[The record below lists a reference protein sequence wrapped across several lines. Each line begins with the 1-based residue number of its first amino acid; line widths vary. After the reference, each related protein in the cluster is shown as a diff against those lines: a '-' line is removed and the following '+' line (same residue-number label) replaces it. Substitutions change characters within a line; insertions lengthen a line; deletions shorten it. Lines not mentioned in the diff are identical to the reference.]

1 MSLNLVARERGRL
14 GPLPTMRL
22 LLIIG
27 PPAVGKMTVGQE
39 IAARS
44 DFRLF
49 HNHHTIEPLVEVF
62 GHGTA
67 PFNVLN
73 SEFRRRVIEEAA
85 RNNVDLIFTLVWNL
99 EDPADTTYVEQLVA
113 PFDGAGNDVWVLEL
127 TADLETRLVRNR
139 GESRLAAKP
148 TKRDL
153 EWSDGNV
160 RRMEAYQLNTDPTG
174 SNPTPADGFLTRH
187 PLLRLDT
194 RSLTAAEV
202 AEIAL
207 DWLNQE
213 AEDTGRP
220 ANVDDGNDRLAQVQD
235 AAEHFR

>member
-1 MSLNLVARERGRL
+1 
-14 GPLPTMRL
+14 MRL

-27 PPAVGKMTVGQE
+27 PPAVGKMTVGRE

-62 GHGTA
+62 GYGTA

-73 SEFRRRVIEEAA
+73 LEFRRRVIEEAA
-85 RNNVDLIFTLVWNL
+85 RHNVDLIFTLVWNL
-99 EDPADTTYVEQLVA
+99 EDPADTAYVEQVVA
-113 PFDGAGNDVWVLEL
+113 PFDADGNGVWVLEL
-127 TADLETRLVRNR
+127 TADLETRLERNR

-160 RRMEAYQLNTDPTG
+160 RQMESYHLTTDPTG
-174 SNPTPADGFLTRH
+174 STPTPADAFLARH
-187 PLLRLDT
+187 PFLRLET
-194 RSLTAAEV
+194 SNLSATEV
-202 AEIAL
+202 AELAV
-207 DWLNQE
+207 DWLGKTELN
-213 AEDTGRP
+213 AG
-220 ANVDDGNDRLAQVQD
+220 A
-235 AAEHFR
+235 

>member
-1 MSLNLVARERGRL
+1 MSPNLVARGRERL
-14 GPLPTMRL
+14 GLWPTMRL

-27 PPAVGKMTVGQE
+27 PPAVGKMSVGRE

-44 DFRLF
+44 DFGLF

-62 GHGTA
+62 GYGTA

-73 SEFRRRVIEEAA
+73 KEFRRRVIEEAA

-99 EDPADTTYVEQLVA
+99 EDPADAAYVEQLVA
-113 PFDGAGNDVWVLEL
+113 PFHEAGGEIWVLEL
-127 TADLETRLVRNR
+127 TADLETRLERNR

-160 RRMEAYQLNTDPTG
+160 RDMEAHQLNTDPTG
-174 SNPTPADGFLTRH
+174 SKPTPADGFLTRN

-194 RSLTAAEV
+194 RSLAVAEV

-207 DWLNQE
+207 DWLNP
-213 AEDTGRP
+213 APEDTATPQTG
-220 ANVDDGNDRLAQVQD
+220 
-235 AAEHFR
+235 

>member
-1 MSLNLVARERGRL
+1 
-14 GPLPTMRL
+14 MRL

-27 PPAVGKMTVGQE
+27 PPAVGKMAVGRE

-73 SEFRRRVIEEAA
+73 VEFRRRVIEEAA
-85 RNNVDLIFTLVWNL
+85 GNNVDLIFTFVWNL
-99 EDPADTTYVEQLVA
+99 ADPADTTYLEHLVA
-113 PFDGAGNDVWVLEL
+113 PFEDAGGEIWVLEL
-127 TADLETRLVRNR
+127 AADLETRLVRNR

-160 RRMEAYQLNTDPTG
+160 RGMEAHQLNTDPT
-174 SNPTPADGFLTRH
+174 SSSPTPADGFLTRH
-187 PLLRLDT
+187 PFLRLDT
-194 RSLTAAEV
+194 RDLSAAEA

-207 DWLNQE
+207 DWLKLE
-213 AEDTGRP
+213 AEGTASKPGDQS
-220 ANVDDGNDRLAQVQD
+220 D
-235 AAEHFR
+235 

>member
-1 MSLNLVARERGRL
+1 MEESEL
-14 GPLPTMRL
+14 GCAWGGCLGLLPIMRL

-27 PPAVGKMTVGQE
+27 PPAVGKMTVGRE

-62 GHGTA
+62 GYGTA
-67 PFNVLN
+67 PFNLLN

-85 RNNVDLIFTLVWNL
+85 RNSMDLIFTFVWNL
-99 EDPADTTYVEQLVA
+99 GDPTDTAYVEELVA

-160 RRMEAYQLNTDPTG
+160 RGMEGQQLNTDPTG
-174 SNPTPADGFLTRH
+174 AKPTPADGFLARH
-187 PLLRLDT
+187 PFLRLDT

-207 DWLNQE
+207 DWLDQE
-213 AEDTGRP
+213 GGQPVAGRW
-220 ANVDDGNDRLAQVQD
+220 
-235 AAEHFR
+235 

>member
-1 MSLNLVARERGRL
+1 
-14 GPLPTMRL
+14 MRL

-27 PPAVGKMTVGQE
+27 PPAVGKMTVGRE

-62 GHGTA
+62 GYGTA

-85 RNNVDLIFTLVWNL
+85 RNDLNLIFSFVWNL
-99 EDPADTTYVEQLVA
+99 DDPADTEYVEQLVA
-113 PFDGAGNDVWVLEL
+113 PFEAGGEIRVLEL
-127 TADLETRLVRNR
+127 AADLETRLARNR

-153 EWSDGNV
+153 EWSDSNV
-160 RRMEAYQLNTDPTG
+160 RSMAALRLNTDPTG
-174 SNPTPADGFLTRH
+174 ADPTPADPIPADRFLARH

-194 RSLTAAEV
+194 SSLTAVEV
-202 AEIAL
+202 AEAAL
-207 DWLNQE
+207 DWLDQ
-213 AEDTGRP
+213 
-220 ANVDDGNDRLAQVQD
+220 NDWLDQK
-235 AAEHFR
+235 ES

>member
-1 MSLNLVARERGRL
+1 
-14 GPLPTMRL
+14 MRL

-27 PPAVGKMTVGQE
+27 PPAVGKMSVGRE

-49 HNHHTIEPLVEVF
+49 HNHHTIEPLVEIF
-62 GHGTA
+62 GYGTA

-73 SEFRRRVIEEAA
+73 KEFRLRVIEEAA
-85 RNNVDLIFTLVWNL
+85 RNNVDLIFTVVWNL
-99 EDPADTTYVEQLVA
+99 QDPADKAYVDQLVV
-113 PFDGAGNDVWVLEL
+113 PVQEAGGEIWVLEL
-127 TADLETRLVRNR
+127 IADLETRLERNR

-160 RRMEAYQLNTDPTG
+160 RAMDAHQLNTDPTG
-174 SNPTPADGFLTRH
+174 STPTPADDFLRRH

-194 RSLTAAEV
+194 RHLAAAEV
-202 AEIAL
+202 AVIAL
-207 DWLNQE
+207 DWL
-213 AEDTGRP
+213 GRP
-220 ANVDDGNDRLAQVQD
+220 AQDSATPQTRSRL
-235 AAEHFR
+235 

>member
-1 MSLNLVARERGRL
+1 
-14 GPLPTMRL
+14 MRL

-27 PPAVGKMTVGQE
+27 PPAVGKMAVGRE

-62 GHGTA
+62 GYGTA

-85 RNNVDLIFTLVWNL
+85 RNDLDLIFTLVWNL
-99 EDPADTTYVEQLVA
+99 ADPADITYVEQLVA
-113 PFDGAGNDVWVLEL
+113 PFDEAGGEIWVLEL
-127 TADLETRLVRNR
+127 TADLETRLERNR

-153 EWSDGNV
+153 KWSDGNV
-160 RRMEAYQLNTDPTG
+160 RSMEAFQLNTDPTG
-174 SNPTPADGFLTRH
+174 STPTPADDFLNRH
-187 PLLRLDT
+187 PILRLDT

-207 DWLNQE
+207 DWL
-213 AEDTGRP
+213 D
-220 ANVDDGNDRLAQVQD
+220 QD
-235 AAEHFR
+235 AGCS